1 MDPGKCHLICLTLL
15 VEASGK
21 VLFQCNAVPQSLTA
35 FSSQGFA
42 LNFHCISS
50 TVRVAQSPSPA
61 APGLLTYETKSQR
74 FTMTMLSSENRAV
87 APIAFSTPPTSSM
100 PIPSPDGAG
109 PDGRPRTLQGPSAK
123 EWASHRE
130 TIVSLYKQYPLKRV
144 SEIMRR
150 DYGFSARYG

>member
-1 MDPGKCHLICLTLL
+1 
-15 VEASGK
+15 
-21 VLFQCNAVPQSLTA
+21 
-35 FSSQGFA
+35 
-42 LNFHCISS
+42 
-50 TVRVAQSPSPA
+50 
-61 APGLLTYETKSQR
+61 
-74 FTMTMLSSENRAV
+74 MTMLSSENRAV

-100 PIPSPDGAG
+100 PIPSPDGAV